1 MHYQE
6 GKVIGQKKKKKKKV
20 KSHMHRSVGAVF
32 QIEDRIPYGATIRDD
47 ILPAAISL
55 LSLR

>member
-6 GKVIGQKKKKKKKV
+6 GKVIGQKKKKNKKAKRYLD
-20 KSHMHRSVGAVF
+20 RSVGRGCR
-32 QIEDRIPYGATIRDD
+32 IEDRIPYGATIRDD